1 MDTRTM
7 RNAKPEPEIEHYA
20 NGLVKMRGFRL
31 AGELHGAWEWF
42 RTDGT
47 LMRTGEFDRG
57 RQVGVWRTFARD
69 GRVVKETDFSK
80 RG

>member
-1 MDTRTM
+1 MDTRAM
-7 RNAKPEPEIEHYA
+7 RDGKPEPEIEHYA
-20 NGLVKMRGFRL
+20 NGLVKMRGFRIG
-31 AGELHGAWEWF
+31 GELHGAWEWF

-47 LMRTGEFDRG
+47 VMRTGEFDRG
-57 RQVGVWRTFARD
+57 QQVGVWRTFARD

>member
-1 MDTRTM
+1 MTDA
-7 RNAKPEPEIEHYA
+7 NPDPEIEHFA
-20 NGLVKMRGFRL
+20 NGVVKMRGFRL
-31 AGELHGAWEWF
+31 AGEMHGDWEWF

-47 LMRTGEFDRG
+47 LMRSGQFDRG
-57 RQVGVWRTFARD
+57 RQIGVWRTLARD

>member
-1 MDTRTM
+1 MDTRVMTDP
-7 RNAKPEPEIEHYA
+7 KPEPEIEHYA
-20 NGLVKMRGFRL
+20 NGLVKMRGSRI
-31 AGELHGAWEWF
+31 GSELHGVWEWF

-47 LMRTGEFDRG
+47 MMRTGEFDRG
-57 RQVGVWRTFARD
+57 KQVGVWRTFARD